1 MREVAIV
8 GAGELGGLVA
18 HVLARCDAVESIHLI
33 DENVRVAQ
41 GKALDIAQAA
51 PLERFAAR
59 VTGWTDLYAAAGAEI
74 VVVAD
79 RAGGSEWSGDEGLA
93 LIRRLEGLAPRAVVV
108 CAGAL
113 QRELIERGVRE
124 LGVPRTRLLGSA
136 PEALAAAARAI
147 VALEEHVSPADVAL
161 TVLGVPPARIVIA
174 WEGGAIGGLA
184 ITRVLTDPVR
194 RRLTEKIAALW
205 PTGPYTLASAAGKV
219 VEILAGASRRTA
231 TCFVVPEDAAGVRL
245 RVSAMPVKLG
255 PTGLVDIAM
264 PDLSPGERVALDN
277 AMML

>member
-18 HVLARCDAVESIHLI
+18 HVLARRDAVESIRLI
-33 DENVRVAQ
+33 DENGRVAQ

-51 PLERFAAR
+51 PLERFATR
-59 VTGWTDLYAAAGAEI
+59 VSGSTDLYAAAGAEV

-79 RAGGSEWSGDEGLA
+79 RAGGGEWSGEEGLT
-93 LIRRLEGLAPRAVVV
+93 LIRRLGGLAPRAVVV
-108 CAGAL
+108 CAGAS
-113 QRELIERGVRE
+113 QRELVERGARE
-124 LGVPRTRLLGSA
+124 LGLPRTRLLGSA
-136 PEALAAAARAI
+136 PEALVAAARAI
-147 VALEEHVSPADVAL
+147 IALEQHVSPADVAL
-161 TVLGVPPARIVIA
+161 TVLGVPPARIMIA
-174 WEGGAIGGLA
+174 WEGGAIGGVA

-219 VEILAGASRRTA
+219 VEILAGVSRQTA
-231 TCFVVPEDAAGVRL
+231 ICFVAPADAAGVRM
-245 RVSAMPVKLG
+245 RAGAMPVKLG
-255 PTGLVDIAM
+255 PTGLVDIVL

-277 AMML
+277 AVML

>member
-18 HVLARCDAVESIHLI
+18 HVLARRNAAESIHLI
-33 DENVRVAQ
+33 DENGRVAQ
-41 GKALDIAQAA
+41 GKALDIVQAA
-51 PLERFAAR
+51 SLERFATR
-59 VTGWTDLYAAAGAEI
+59 VTGWTDLYAAAGAEV

-79 RAGGSEWSGDEGLA
+79 RAGGNEWSGDEALT

-113 QRELIERGVRE
+113 QRGVIERGVRE
-124 LGVPRTRLLGSA
+124 LGLPRTRLLGSA
-136 PEALAAAARAI
+136 PEALVSAARAI
-147 VALEEHVSPADVAL
+147 VALEQHVSPADVAL
-161 TVLGVPPARIVIA
+161 TVLGIPPAGIVIA
-174 WEGGAIGGLA
+174 WESGAIGGLA

-205 PTGPYTLASAAGKV
+205 PTGPYALASAAGKV
-219 VEILAGASRRTA
+219 VEILAGASRQTA
-231 TCFVVPEDAAGVRL
+231 TCFVAPDDTAGVRL
-245 RVSAMPVKLG
+245 RAGAMPVRLG
-255 PTGLVDIAM
+255 PTGLVDIVL

-277 AMML
+277 AMTQ